1 MARIRPVGR
10 DFITVVMLLGCGDG
24 GGDGGSDESEA
35 LFDPDRVIEVAITM
49 APRDWDR
56 LRRQA
61 TDEEEVLSGDCLAQP
76 FPDVYSYFSGSVTI
90 GGETVEEVGIRK
102 KGFLGSLDDVR
113 PSLKI
118 KLDEYVEGQ
127 ELSGL
132 TRLTLNNAIQ
142 DDSFLHQCISYD
154 LFAAAGVPAPRCSFA
169 RLTVNGDD
177 LGLYVHVESIDK
189 RFLARHFD
197 SDQGN
202 LYEGT
207 FSDFRPGWM
216 GTFEK
221 KTNEEDSDRSDL
233 QAIMVAADAPDAEL
247 EAALARVIDLD
258 GFLSMWAVEVLLH
271 HWDGY
276 AGSGNN
282 FWLYRDPSSGLFT
295 FLPWGTD
302 STFENDGL
310 GADSPQSV
318 YAGGILARRLFL
330 GPTRRRY
337 IDRLDQLLAT
347 VWDEQAILAEMDRM
361 QALITPILEDAGMP
375 VRLAAAS
382 ADDARRMVR
391 RRRAAI
397 LDERAAMPA
406 DWTPAPLEPPCL

>member
-1 MARIRPVGR
+1 MTRGLPLRGV
-10 DFITVVMLLGCGDG
+10 FISVVAVLGCSG
-24 GGDGGSDESEA
+24 GTPDTGSA
-35 LFDPDRVIEVAITM
+35 AFFDPDRVIEIAITM
-49 APRDWDR
+49 APADWER

-61 TDEEEVLSGDCLAQP
+61 TDEEEVLGGDCLAQP
-76 FPDVYSYFSGSVTI
+76 FPDVYTWFRGSVTVD
-90 GGETVEEVGIRK
+90 GETMDDVGIRK

-118 KLDEYVEGQ
+118 KLDEYAPGQ
-127 ELSGL
+127 ELFGL

-154 LFAAAGVPAPRCSFA
+154 LFAAAGVPAPRCGFVRVA
-169 RLTVNGDD
+169 VNGDD
-177 LGLYVHVESIDK
+177 LGLYVNVESIDK
-189 RFLARHFD
+189 RFLRGHFD
-197 SDQGN
+197 SDEGN

-207 FSDFRPGWM
+207 FSDFRPRWM

-221 KTNEEDSDRSDL
+221 KTNEEDTDRSDL
-233 QAIMVAADAPDAEL
+233 DAIRTAAEAPDASL
-247 EAALARVIDLD
+247 EDALAGVIDLD
-258 GFLSMWAVEVLLH
+258 RFLSMWAVEVLLY

-276 AGSGNN
+276 AGSANN

-295 FLPWGTD
+295 FIPWGTD

-310 GADSPQSV
+310 GADSPMSV

-330 GPTRRRY
+330 GPTRHLY

-347 VWDEQAILAEMDRM
+347 IWDEQAILGEMDRM
-361 QALITPILEDAGMP
+361 QALIAPVLEVAGMP
-375 VRLAAAS
+375 VRRAAES

-397 LDERAAMPA
+397 LDERADMPA
-406 DWTPAPLEPPCL
+406 DWTPAPLHSPCIQ